1 MEAAALEKDWVLGS
15 ENAVNVHRKWAWVRE
30 KTHEYASEKEDS
42 RINQRSFGKMRATA
56 RVAPHNVRKDV
67 HFAST
72 VRIGRRRAVGSP
84 FYRKGRKLCM
94 YLRLGA
100 G

>member
-42 RINQRSFGKMRATA
+42 RINQRSFGKMRATE
-56 RVAPHNVRKDV
+56 RVAPTTSERMYISQVQCGLGGGGLRAARSTGKD
-67 HFAST
+67 
-72 VRIGRRRAVGSP
+72 GS
-84 FYRKGRKLCM
+84 C
-94 YLRLGA
+94 A
-100 G
+100 CI